1 MGNHEFF
8 VKFYNNKDEKIYTSL
23 DDITYGLG
31 RYDKINVFQKG
42 GEFYEYYETLKI
54 AVKVNDNIYVHGAL
68 TSDNLK
74 GIWKHGQSAEKTLK
88 KLNDFWT
95 GIRNYSWDYF
105 RNNPHILNQIFK
117 HAPFLNNLTDESD
130 EVINE
135 SFKKE
140 SIKRNTQD
148 KCQKANFALL
158 DLNAVRMF
166 VAQGS
171 YKYQGHIKQLC
182 GNKYEIKNFD
192 IMISDGEFLNNEGKI
207 IDENIE
213 HEIAIIQVITNQ
225 IEEIKL
231 KKKIREVQD
240 VHGVATFVDVI

>member
-74 GIWKHGQSAEKTLK
+74 GIWKDDQSAEKTLK

-95 GIRNYSWDYF
+95 GIRNDF
-105 RNNPHILNQIFK
+105 RNNPDIFNQIFK
-117 HAPFLNNLTDESD
+117 FGAPFLNNLTDESD

-140 SIKRNTQD
+140 SIKRNTQSD
-148 KCQKANFALL
+148 ECQKANFALHN
-158 DLNAVRMF
+158 LNAVRMF

-207 IDENIE
+207 IDKNTE

-231 KKKIREVQD
+231 TKKIREVIRD
-240 VHGVATFVDVI
+240 VHGVPTFVDVI